1 MHVLD
6 QWINKDNEKLTRTFK
21 FNDFVEAF
29 GFLSQVAI
37 LAEKQGHHP
46 TIHNTYNEVTLE
58 LSTHDAGDVVTEK
71 DEKLAQAINELQ

>member
-1 MHVLD
+1 MD
-6 QWINKDNEKLTRTFK
+6 QWTNKNNQKLTRTFK

-46 TIHNTYNEVTLE
+46 TIHNTYNSVTLE

-71 DEKLAQAINELQ
+71 DEKLAKAINDLI